1 MSQYNKTKGSQF
13 ETDVM
18 KWLRKTGAIAER
30 LTKAG
35 AKDEGDIVTVI
46 AGETYILELKNRAT
60 LALPQFWREAQVE
73 ALNYAKARGIGE
85 VPLSYVIV
93 KRRNASIDQ
102 AWVIQDLSQ
111 WLKEK
116 QMPVPEGQITTSEI
130 LQAVAEP
137 ATGEYIFDEEV
148 VPLDEAIAEA
158 DAEEAV
164 EEYVAEKPAPK
175 KRATKI

>member
-18 KWLRKTGAIAER
+18 KWLRKAGVIAER

-60 LALPQFWREAQVE
+60 LSLPEFWREAQVE
-73 ALNYAKARGIGE
+73 ALNYSKARGLGE

-102 AWVIQDLSQ
+102 AWVISDLAQ
-111 WLKEK
+111 WTKEK
-116 QMPVPEGQITTSEI
+116 QMPVPEGDITTTEI
-130 LQAVAEP
+130 LEP
-137 ATGEYIFDEEV
+137 EVEEV
-148 VPLDEAIAEA
+148 VEET
-158 DAEEAV
+158 AEE
-164 EEYVAEKPAPK
+164 E
-175 KRATKI
+175 TKDED